1 MADHKARTPLYH
13 SGAHP
18 MAQTAIRVGI
28 IGVHP
33 DRGWASTAHVPAL
46 RDLPQFRLSALSHNR
61 VEVARAAAQKFGFD
75 HAVSS
80 TEELVNHPDVDLV
93 VVTVRVPEH
102 LQLVT
107 AALEAG
113 KSVFC
118 EWPLGMNLRDAE
130 AMNKLSAAKGVYTM
144 IGLQTRANPTIR
156 HMRKLVAD
164 GFVGE
169 VLSASVIGS
178 GITWG
183 EELEDAFRYTLD
195 PSNGAS
201 MVHVPFAHTMDALA
215 FALDDDF
222 LSASGTLVTRRAT
235 TRIVESR
242 EVVPLAVADQIAFT
256 GRLGSGA
263 LVTSH
268 FRGGLSRATNF
279 HMEINGSKGDLL
291 LTSPVGYVGLG
302 GFNLSGAQAGENLH
316 PIPVPG
322 DFGPDDNVLTGNVKK
337 LYELL
342 ASDILSGT
350 HQRPTFES
358 AVKLHR
364 LINAVEKSGG
374 VSRDI

>member
-1 MADHKARTPLYH
+1 MTHVP
-13 SGAHP
+13 
-18 MAQTAIRVGI
+18 IRVGI

-46 RDLPQFRLSALSHNR
+46 RDLPQFRLSALSHSR
-61 VEVARAAAQKFGFD
+61 IEIARASAEKFGFD

-80 TEELVNHPDVDLV
+80 TQELVNHPEVDLV

-113 KSVFC
+113 KSVFS
-118 EWPLGMNLRDAE
+118 EWPLGMNLHDAE
-130 AMNKLSAAKGVYTM
+130 AMASLATARGVPTM

-156 HMRKLVAD
+156 HMKKLVSE
-164 GFVGE
+164 GYVGE

-183 EELEDAFRYTLD
+183 EEIEEAFRYTLD

-201 MVHVPFAHTMDALA
+201 MLHVPFAHTIDALS
-215 FALDDDF
+215 FAVGEDF
-222 LSASGTLVTRRAT
+222 GSVSGTLVSRRPT
-235 TRIVESR
+235 IRIAESE
-242 EVVPLAVADQIAFT
+242 EVVPFNVADQIAFN
-256 GRLGSGA
+256 GKLSSGA

-268 FRGGLSRATNF
+268 FRGGLSRGTNF
-279 HMEINGSKGDLL
+279 HLEINGSRGDLI

-302 GFNLSGAQAGENLH
+302 GFKLAGAHGGETLH
-316 PIPVPG
+316 LITV
-322 DFGPDDNVLTGNVKK
+322 PDDFDTNEDVLTGNVRK
-337 LYELL
+337 LYELF
-342 ASDILSGT
+342 ASDATSGT
-350 HQRPTFES
+350 RLSPNFED

-364 LINAVEKSGG
+364 LINATERSGG
-374 VSRDI
+374 VTRHA

>member
-1 MADHKARTPLYH
+1 MTHAP
-13 SGAHP
+13 
-18 MAQTAIRVGI
+18 IRVGI

-46 RDLPQFRLSALSHNR
+46 RDLPQFRLSAFSHR
-61 VEVARAAAQKFGFD
+61 RIEMAKASAEKFGID

-80 TEELVNHPDVDLV
+80 THELVNHPEVDLV

-113 KSVFC
+113 KSVFS

-130 AMNKLSAAKGVYTM
+130 AMTSLATAKGVSTM
-144 IGLQTRANPTIR
+144 IGLQARANPTIS
-156 HMRKLVAD
+156 HMKKLVSE
-164 GFVGE
+164 GYVGE

-178 GITWG
+178 GISWG
-183 EELEDAFRYTLD
+183 EEIEEAFKYTLK

-201 MVHVPFAHTMDALA
+201 MLHVPFAHTIDALS
-215 FALDDDF
+215 FVVGDDF
-222 LSASGTLVTRRAT
+222 RSVSGTLANRRPT
-235 TRIVESR
+235 IRIAESQ
-242 EVVPLAVADQIAFT
+242 EVVPFNVADQIAFN
-256 GRLGSGA
+256 GKLSSGA

-268 FRGGLSRATNF
+268 FRGGLSRGTNF

-302 GFNLSGAQAGENLH
+302 GFNLMGAHGDEVLH
-316 PIPVPG
+316 PIVVPA
-322 DFGPDDNVLTGNVKK
+322 DFGADENVLAGNVKK
-337 LYELL
+337 LYELF
-342 ASDILSGT
+342 ATDVTAGTQLSP
-350 HQRPTFES
+350 RFED

-364 LINAVEKSGG
+364 LIGAIEQSGG
-374 VSRDI
+374 VVRDV

>member
-1 MADHKARTPLYH
+1 MTQAL
-13 SGAHP
+13 
-18 MAQTAIRVGI
+18 IRVGI

-46 RDLPQFRLSALSHNR
+46 QELPQFRLSVLSHSR
-61 VEVARAAAQKFGFD
+61 IEVAQTAAQKFGFD

-113 KSVFC
+113 KSVFS

-130 AMNKLSAAKGVYTM
+130 AMSELAAARGVSTL
-144 IGLQTRANPTIR
+144 IGLQTRANPAIR
-156 HMRKLVAD
+156 HIRNLIGD
-164 GFVGE
+164 GYVGE

-183 EELEDAFRYTLD
+183 EELEDAFRYTLN

-201 MVHVPFAHTMDALA
+201 MLHVPFAHTMDALG
-215 FALDDDF
+215 FALGSEF
-222 LSASGTLVTRRAT
+222 LSVSGTLVTRRPS
-235 TRIVESR
+235 TRMVESR
-242 EVVPLAVADQIAFT
+242 EVVPLTVADQVAFN

-291 LTSPVGYVGLG
+291 LSSPVGYVGVG
-302 GFNLSGAQAGENLH
+302 GFSLSGAQAGENLH

-322 DFGPDDNVLTGNVKK
+322 DFGPDENVLIGNVKK
-337 LYELL
+337 LYELF
-342 ASDILSGT
+342 ASDKLSGA
-350 HQRPTFES
+350 REAPTFDS

-364 LINAVEKSGG
+364 LINAVEQSGG
-374 VSRDI
+374 GWRDV

>member
-1 MADHKARTPLYH
+1 MTQAP
-13 SGAHP
+13 
-18 MAQTAIRVGI
+18 IRVGI

-46 RDLPQFRLSALSHNR
+46 QELPQFRLSVLSHSR
-61 VEVARAAAQKFGFD
+61 IEVAQTAAQKFGFD

-113 KSVFC
+113 KSVFS

-130 AMNKLSAAKGVYTM
+130 AMSELAAARGISTM
-144 IGLQTRANPTIR
+144 IGLQTRANPAIR
-156 HMRKLVAD
+156 HIRKLIGD
-164 GFVGE
+164 GYVGE

-183 EELEDAFRYTLD
+183 EELEEAFRYTLN

-201 MVHVPFAHTMDALA
+201 MLHVPFAHTMDALG
-215 FALDDDF
+215 FALGSEF
-222 LSASGTLVTRRAT
+222 LSVSGTLATRRPT
-235 TRIVESR
+235 IRMVESR
-242 EVVPLAVADQIAFT
+242 EAVPLTVA
-256 GRLGSGA
+256 
-263 LVTSH
+263 
-268 FRGGLSRATNF
+268 ATNF

-291 LTSPVGYVGLG
+291 LTSPVGYVGVG
-302 GFNLSGAQAGENLH
+302 GFSLSGAQAGENLH

-322 DFGPDDNVLTGNVKK
+322 DFGPDENVLIGNVKK
-337 LYELL
+337 LYELF
-342 ASDILSGT
+342 ASDKQSGA
-350 HQRPTFES
+350 REAPTFDS

-364 LINAVEKSGG
+364 LINAVEQSGG
-374 VSRDI
+374 GWRDV

>member
-1 MADHKARTPLYH
+1 
-13 SGAHP
+13 
-18 MAQTAIRVGI
+18 
-28 IGVHP
+28 
-33 DRGWASTAHVPAL
+33 
-46 RDLPQFRLSALSHNR
+46 
-61 VEVARAAAQKFGFD
+61 
-75 HAVSS
+75 
-80 TEELVNHPDVDLV
+80 
-93 VVTVRVPEH
+93 
-102 LQLVT
+102 
-107 AALEAG
+107 
-113 KSVFC
+113 
-118 EWPLGMNLRDAE
+118 
-130 AMNKLSAAKGVYTM
+130 MNKLSAAKGVYTM
-144 IGLQTRANPTIR
+144 IGLQTRANPTIG

-322 DFGPDDNVLTGNVKK
+322 DFGPDDKCPDWQRQETVRTPCLRHFVRYTPKADVRKCRQTASADQCGRKERRGFPRYLSRCALVLSAPLERK
-337 LYELL
+337 
-342 ASDILSGT
+342 SCRSG
-350 HQRPTFES
+350 
-358 AVKLHR
+358 K
-364 LINAVEKSGG
+364 
-374 VSRDI
+374 

>member
-1 MADHKARTPLYH
+1 MTQAP
-13 SGAHP
+13 
-18 MAQTAIRVGI
+18 IRVGI

-46 RDLPQFRLSALSHNR
+46 QELPQFRLSVLSHSR
-61 VEVARAAAQKFGFD
+61 IEVAQTAAQKFGFD

-113 KSVFC
+113 KSVFS

-130 AMNKLSAAKGVYTM
+130 AMSELAAARGVSTL
-144 IGLQTRANPTIR
+144 IGLQTRANPAIR
-156 HMRKLVAD
+156 HIRNLIGD
-164 GFVGE
+164 GYVGE

-183 EELEDAFRYTLD
+183 EELEDAFRYTLN

-201 MVHVPFAHTMDALA
+201 MLHVPFAHTMDALG
-215 FALDDDF
+215 FALGSGF
-222 LSASGTLVTRRAT
+222 LSVSGTLVTRRPS
-235 TRIVESR
+235 TRMVESR
-242 EVVPLAVADQIAFT
+242 EVVPLTVADQVAFN

-291 LTSPVGYVGLG
+291 LSSPVGYVGVG
-302 GFNLSGAQAGENLH
+302 GFSLSGAQAGENLH

-322 DFGPDDNVLTGNVKK
+322 DFGPDENVLIGNVKK
-337 LYELL
+337 LYELF
-342 ASDILSGT
+342 ASDKLSGA
-350 HQRPTFES
+350 REAPTFDS

-364 LINAVEKSGG
+364 LINAVEQSGG
-374 VSRDI
+374 GWRDV

>member
-1 MADHKARTPLYH
+1 MTQAP
-13 SGAHP
+13 
-18 MAQTAIRVGI
+18 IRVGI

-46 RDLPQFRLSALSHNR
+46 QELPQFRLSVLSHSR
-61 VEVARAAAQKFGFD
+61 IEVARAAAQKFGFD

-93 VVTVRVPEH
+93 AVTVRVPEH

-107 AALEAG
+107 AAVEAG
-113 KSVFC
+113 KSVFS
-118 EWPLGMNLRDAE
+118 EWPLGMDLRDAE
-130 AMNKLSAAKGVYTM
+130 AMSELAAARGVSTM
-144 IGLQTRANPTIR
+144 IGLQTRANPAIR
-156 HMRKLVAD
+156 HIRKLIGD
-164 GFVGE
+164 GYVGE

-183 EELEDAFRYTLD
+183 EELEEAFRYTLN

-201 MVHVPFAHTMDALA
+201 MLHVPFAHTMDAVG
-215 FALDDDF
+215 FALGSEF
-222 LSASGTLVTRRAT
+222 LSVSATLATRRPT
-235 TRIVESR
+235 IRMMESR
-242 EVVPLAVADQIAFT
+242 EVVPLTVADQVAFN
-256 GRLGSGA
+256 GKLGSGA

-279 HMEINGSKGDLL
+279 HMEINGTKGDLL
-291 LTSPVGYVGLG
+291 LTSPVGYVGVG

-322 DFGPDDNVLTGNVKK
+322 DFGPDENVLIGNVKK
-337 LYELL
+337 LYELF
-342 ASDILSGT
+342 ASDKLLGT
-350 HQRPTFES
+350 RQTPTFDS

-364 LINAVEKSGG
+364 LINAVEQSGG
-374 VSRDI
+374 GWRDV

>member
-1 MADHKARTPLYH
+1 MTQEP
-13 SGAHP
+13 
-18 MAQTAIRVGI
+18 IRVGI

-46 RDLPQFRLSALSHNR
+46 QELPQFRLSVLSHSR
-61 VEVARAAAQKFGFD
+61 IDVAQTAAQKFGFD

-113 KSVFC
+113 KSVFS

-130 AMNKLSAAKGVYTM
+130 AMRDLASAKGVSTM
-144 IGLQTRANPTIR
+144 IGLQTRANPAVR
-156 HMRKLVAD
+156 HIRKLI
-164 GFVGE
+164 GEGYVGE

-183 EELEDAFRYTLD
+183 EELEEAFRYTLN

-201 MVHVPFAHTMDALA
+201 MLHVPFAHTMDALG
-215 FALDDDF
+215 FALSSEF
-222 LSASGTLVTRRAT
+222 LSVSGTLATRRPT
-235 TRIVESR
+235 IRLVESR
-242 EVVPLAVADQIAFT
+242 EAVPLTVADQVAFN

-291 LTSPVGYVGLG
+291 LTSPVGYVGVG
-302 GFNLSGAQAGENLH
+302 GFSLSGAQAGESLH
-316 PIPVPG
+316 PIPIPG
-322 DFGPDDNVLTGNVKK
+322 DFGPDENVLIGNVKK
-337 LYELL
+337 LYELF
-342 ASDILSGT
+342 ASDKLSGA
-350 HQRPTFES
+350 REAPTFDS

-364 LINAVEKSGG
+364 LIDAVEQSGG
-374 VSRDI
+374 GWRDV

>member
-1 MADHKARTPLYH
+1 MTQEP
-13 SGAHP
+13 
-18 MAQTAIRVGI
+18 IRVGI

-46 RDLPQFRLSALSHNR
+46 QELPQFRLSVLSHSR
-61 VEVARAAAQKFGFD
+61 IDVAQTAAQKFGFD

-113 KSVFC
+113 KSVFS

-130 AMNKLSAAKGVYTM
+130 AMRDLAAAKGVSTM
-144 IGLQTRANPTIR
+144 IGLQTRANPAIR
-156 HMRKLVAD
+156 HIRKLI
-164 GFVGE
+164 GEGYVGE

-183 EELEDAFRYTLD
+183 EELEEAFRYTLN

-201 MVHVPFAHTMDALA
+201 MLHVPFAHTMDALG
-215 FALDDDF
+215 FALGSEF
-222 LSASGTLVTRRAT
+222 LSVSGSLATRRPT
-235 TRIVESR
+235 IRMVESR
-242 EVVPLAVADQIAFT
+242 EAVPLTVADQVAFN

-291 LTSPVGYVGLG
+291 LTSPVGYVGVG
-302 GFNLSGAQAGENLH
+302 GFSLSGAQAGENLH

-322 DFGPDDNVLTGNVKK
+322 DFGPDENVLIGNVKK
-337 LYELL
+337 LYELF
-342 ASDILSGT
+342 ASDKLSGA
-350 HQRPTFES
+350 REAPTFDS

-364 LINAVEKSGG
+364 LIDAVEQSGG
-374 VSRDI
+374 GWRDV

>member
-1 MADHKARTPLYH
+1 MTQAL
-13 SGAHP
+13 
-18 MAQTAIRVGI
+18 IRVGI

-46 RDLPQFRLSALSHNR
+46 QELPQFRLSVLSHSR
-61 VEVARAAAQKFGFD
+61 IEVAQAAAQKFGFD

-113 KSVFC
+113 KSVFS

-130 AMNKLSAAKGVYTM
+130 AMSVLAGATGVSTM
-144 IGLQTRANPTIR
+144 IGLQTRANPAIR
-156 HMRKLVAD
+156 HIRKLVGD
-164 GFVGE
+164 GYVGE

-183 EELEDAFRYTLD
+183 EELDEAFRYTLE
-195 PSNGAS
+195 PSKGAS
-201 MVHVPFAHTMDALA
+201 MLHVPFAHTMDALG
-215 FALDDDF
+215 FALGSEF
-222 LSASGTLVTRRAT
+222 LTVSGTLATRRPT
-235 TRIVESR
+235 IKMLESR
-242 EVVPLAVADQIAFT
+242 EVVPLTVADQIAFN
-256 GRLGSGA
+256 GRLTSGA

-291 LTSPVGYVGLG
+291 LTSPVGYVGVG

-322 DFGPDDNVLTGNVKK
+322 DFGPDENVLTGNVKK
-337 LYELL
+337 LYELF
-342 ASDILSGT
+342 ASDKLSGT
-350 HQRPTFES
+350 RQSPTFES
-358 AVKLHR
+358 AVNLHR
-364 LINAVEKSGG
+364 LINAVERSGG
-374 VSRDI
+374 VWRDV

>member
-1 MADHKARTPLYH
+1 MTQAP
-13 SGAHP
+13 
-18 MAQTAIRVGI
+18 IRVGI

-46 RDLPQFRLSALSHNR
+46 QELPQFRLSVLSHSR
-61 VEVARAAAQKFGFD
+61 IEVAQAAAQKFGSD

-107 AALEAG
+107 AGLEAG
-113 KSVFC
+113 KSVFS

-130 AMNKLSAAKGVYTM
+130 AMNELAAARGVSTM
-144 IGLQTRANPTIR
+144 VGLQTRANPAIR
-156 HMRKLVAD
+156 HTRKLIGD
-164 GFVGE
+164 GYVGE

-178 GITWG
+178 GISWG
-183 EELEDAFRYTLD
+183 EELEEAFRYTLN

-201 MVHVPFAHTMDALA
+201 MLHVPFAHTMDALG
-215 FALDDDF
+215 FALGSEF
-222 LSASGTLVTRRAT
+222 LSVSGTLATRRPT
-235 TRIVESR
+235 IRMMESR
-242 EVVPLAVADQIAFT
+242 EVAPLTVADQVAFN

-279 HMEINGSKGDLL
+279 HMEINGTKGDLL
-291 LTSPVGYVGLG
+291 LTSPVGYVGVG

-322 DFGPDDNVLTGNVKK
+322 DFGPDENVLIGNVKK
-337 LYELL
+337 LYELF
-342 ASDILSGT
+342 ASDKLSGT
-350 HQRPTFES
+350 RQTPTFDS

-364 LINAVEKSGG
+364 LINAVEQSGG
-374 VSRDI
+374 GWRDV

>member
-1 MADHKARTPLYH
+1 MTQAR
-13 SGAHP
+13 
-18 MAQTAIRVGI
+18 IRVGI

-46 RDLPQFRLSALSHNR
+46 QELPQFRLSVLSHSR
-61 VEVARAAAQKFGFD
+61 IEVAQTAAQKFGFD

-113 KSVFC
+113 KSVFS

-130 AMNKLSAAKGVYTM
+130 AMSELAGARGVSTM
-144 IGLQTRANPTIR
+144 IGLQTRANPAIR
-156 HMRKLVAD
+156 HIRNLI
-164 GFVGE
+164 GNGYVGE

-183 EELEDAFRYTLD
+183 EELEDAFRYTLN

-201 MVHVPFAHTMDALA
+201 MLHVPFAHTMDALG
-215 FALDDDF
+215 FALGSEF
-222 LSASGTLVTRRAT
+222 LSVSGTLVTRRPSI
-235 TRIVESR
+235 RMVESR
-242 EVVPLAVADQIAFT
+242 EVVPLTVADQVAFN

-291 LTSPVGYVGLG
+291 LTSPVGYVGVG
-302 GFNLSGAQAGENLH
+302 GFSLSGAQAGENLH

-322 DFGPDDNVLTGNVKK
+322 DFGPDENVLIGNVKK
-337 LYELL
+337 LYELF
-342 ASDILSGT
+342 ASDKLSGASEA
-350 HQRPTFES
+350 PTFDS

-364 LINAVEKSGG
+364 LINAVEQSGG
-374 VSRDI
+374 GWRDV

>member
-1 MADHKARTPLYH
+1 MTQAP
-13 SGAHP
+13 
-18 MAQTAIRVGI
+18 IRVGI

-46 RDLPQFRLSALSHNR
+46 QELPQFRLSVLSHSR
-61 VEVARAAAQKFGFD
+61 IEVAQTAAQKFGFD

-113 KSVFC
+113 KSVFS

-130 AMNKLSAAKGVYTM
+130 AMSELAAARGVSTM
-144 IGLQTRANPTIR
+144 IGLQTRANPAIR
-156 HMRKLVAD
+156 HIRKLIGD
-164 GFVGE
+164 GYVGE

-183 EELEDAFRYTLD
+183 EELEEAFRYTLNL
-195 PSNGAS
+195 SNGAS
-201 MVHVPFAHTMDALA
+201 MLHVPFAHTMDALG
-215 FALDDDF
+215 FALGSEF
-222 LSASGTLVTRRAT
+222 LSVSGTLATRRPT
-235 TRIVESR
+235 IRMVESR
-242 EVVPLAVADQIAFT
+242 EVVPLTVADQVAFN

-291 LTSPVGYVGLG
+291 LTSPVAYVGVG
-302 GFNLSGAQAGENLH
+302 GFSLSGAQAGENLH

-322 DFGPDDNVLTGNVKK
+322 DFGPDENVLIGNVKR
-337 LYELL
+337 LYELF
-342 ASDILSGT
+342 ASDKQSGT
-350 HQRPTFES
+350 RETPTFDS

-364 LINAVEKSGG
+364 LINAVEQSGG
-374 VSRDI
+374 RWRDV

>member
-1 MADHKARTPLYH
+1 MTQAP
-13 SGAHP
+13 
-18 MAQTAIRVGI
+18 IRVGI

-46 RDLPQFRLSALSHNR
+46 QELPQFRLSVLSHSR
-61 VEVARAAAQKFGFD
+61 IDVAQTAAQKFGFD

-113 KSVFC
+113 KSVFS
-118 EWPLGMNLRDAE
+118 EWPLGMNLRDAQ
-130 AMNKLSAAKGVYTM
+130 AMSELAGVRGVSTM
-144 IGLQTRANPTIR
+144 IGLQTRANPAIR
-156 HMRKLVAD
+156 HIRKLI
-164 GFVGE
+164 GEGYVGE

-183 EELEDAFRYTLD
+183 EELEDAFRYTLN

-201 MVHVPFAHTMDALA
+201 MLHVPFAHTMDALG
-215 FALDDDF
+215 FALGSEF
-222 LSASGTLVTRRAT
+222 RSVSGTLVTRRPSI
-235 TRIVESR
+235 RMVESR
-242 EVVPLAVADQIAFT
+242 EVIPLTVADQVAFN

-291 LTSPVGYVGLG
+291 LTSPVGYVGVG
-302 GFNLSGAQAGENLH
+302 GFSLSGAQAGENLH
-316 PIPVPG
+316 PISVPG
-322 DFGPDDNVLTGNVKK
+322 DFGPDENVLIGNVKK
-337 LYELL
+337 LYELF
-342 ASDILSGT
+342 AADKLSGA
-350 HQRPTFES
+350 REAPTFDS
-358 AVKLHR
+358 AVELHR
-364 LINAVEKSGG
+364 LINAVEQSGG
-374 VSRDI
+374 GWRDV

>member
-1 MADHKARTPLYH
+1 MTQTPI
-13 SGAHP
+13 G
-18 MAQTAIRVGI
+18 VGI

-61 VEVARAAAQKFGFD
+61 IEVAQAAAQKFGFD

-80 TEELVNHPDVDLV
+80 TEELVSHPDVDLV

-107 AALEAG
+107 SALEAG
-113 KSVFC
+113 KSVFS

-130 AMNKLSAAKGVYTM
+130 AMNRLAASKGVRTM

-156 HMRKLVAD
+156 HIRKLVAE
-164 GFVGE
+164 GYVGE
-169 VLSASVIGS
+169 VLSATVIGS

-195 PSNGAS
+195 PSKGAS

-215 FALDDDF
+215 FALDDEF
-222 LSASGTLVTRRAT
+222 ISASATLVTRRAT
-235 TRIVESR
+235 IRIVESQ
-242 EVVPLAVADQIAFT
+242 EAVPLAVADQIAFT
-256 GRLGSGA
+256 GRLASGA
-263 LVTSH
+263 LVISH

-279 HMEINGSKGDLL
+279 HLEINGSKGDLL
-291 LTSPVGYVGLG
+291 LTSPVGYVGIG
-302 GFNLSGAQAGENLH
+302 GFNLSGAQVGENLH
-316 PIPVPG
+316 PIPVPS

-337 LYELL
+337 LYELF
-342 ASDILSGT
+342 ASDLLSGT
-350 HQRPTFES
+350 RHGPTFES

-364 LINAVEKSGG
+364 LINAVEKSRGA
-374 VSRDI
+374 SHEI

>member
-1 MADHKARTPLYH
+1 
-13 SGAHP
+13 

-46 RDLPQFRLSALSHNR
+46 GDLPQFRLSALSHNR

-130 AMNKLSAAKGVYTM
+130 AMNKLSAARGVYTM

-164 GFVGE
+164 GFVGK

-268 FRGGLSRATNF
+268 FRGWLSRATNF

-364 LINAVEKSGG
+364 LINAVEKNGG
-374 VSRDI
+374 ISRDI

>member
-1 MADHKARTPLYH
+1 MTQTPI
-13 SGAHP
+13 G
-18 MAQTAIRVGI
+18 VGI

-61 VEVARAAAQKFGFD
+61 IEVAQAAAQKFGFD
-75 HAVSS
+75 QAVSS
-80 TEELVNHPDVDLV
+80 TEELVNHPDVELV
-93 VVTVRVPEH
+93 VITVRVPEH

-107 AALEAG
+107 AALQAG
-113 KSVFC
+113 KSVFS
-118 EWPLGMNLRDAE
+118 EWPLGMNLLDAE
-130 AMNKLSAAKGVYTM
+130 AMGNLAASKGVHTM

-156 HMRKLVAD
+156 HIRKLVAE
-164 GFVGE
+164 GYVGE

-178 GITWG
+178 GIAWG

-215 FALDDDF
+215 FALDDKF

-235 TRIVESR
+235 IRIVESH

-256 GRLGSGA
+256 GRLASGA

-279 HMEINGSKGDLL
+279 HLEINGSKGDLL
-291 LTSPVGYVGLG
+291 LTSPVGYVGIG
-302 GFNLSGAQAGENLH
+302 GFNLAGAQAGENLH
-316 PIPVPG
+316 PISVPG
-322 DFGPDDNVLTGNVKK
+322 DFGPDDDVLTGNVKK
-337 LYELL
+337 LYELF
-342 ASDILSGT
+342 ASDMLSGT
-350 HQRPTFES
+350 RQSPTFES
-358 AVKLHR
+358 AVQLHR

-374 VSRDI
+374 VSRDV